1 MNRHIP
7 TQPRAQATR
16 RAILDAAYAML
27 GELEPDE
34 ISTVAVAGR
43 AGVPVGSVYRYYANR
58 TDIFRALAEQ
68 AMELVDTP
76 FEDMLLSGASI
87 ELMVENAIGL
97 LLANNTVAD
106 MRLLRLIRLS
116 PDLVD
121 VWTTSNRRVEAAL
134 AAAIQARN
142 PRLPEPVRL
151 AAGLMLS
158 QLVLSGVDLILASDD
173 AEARV
178 YLQREL
184 VGVAVAYLI
193 ALMERT

>member
-1 MNRHIP
+1 MNRRIP
-7 TQPRAQATR
+7 TQARAQATR
-16 RAILDAAYAML
+16 RAILDATYAML
-27 GELEPDE
+27 GEMEPEE
-34 ISTVAVAGR
+34 ISTVAIAGR
-43 AGVPVGSVYRYYANR
+43 AGVPVGSIYRYYANR

-76 FEDMLLSGASI
+76 FEDMLLSGASV
-87 ELMVENAIGL
+87 EVMVENAIGL

-116 PDLVD
+116 PELVD
-121 VWTTSNRRVEAAL
+121 VWTGSNRRVEAAV
-134 AAAIQARN
+134 AAAMQARN

>member
-1 MNRHIP
+1 MNRRIP
-7 TQPRAQATR
+7 TQARAQATR
-16 RAILDAAYAML
+16 RAILDATYAML
-27 GELEPDE
+27 GEMEPEE
-34 ISTVAVAGR
+34 ISTVAIAGR

-76 FEDMLLSGASI
+76 FEDMLLSGAGV
-87 ELMVENAIGL
+87 EVMVENAIGL

-158 QLVLSGVDLILASDD
+158 QLVLSGADLIMASEDV
-173 AEARV
+173 EARL

-184 VGVAVAYLI
+184 VAVAVAYLN
-193 ALMERT
+193 ALVERS

>member
-134 AAAIQARN
+134 AAAIQARGGGRG
-142 PRLPEPVRL
+142 PT
-151 AAGLMLS
+151 AAGAAGRR
-158 QLVLSGVDLILASDD
+158 VVPRA
-173 AEARV
+173 AR
-178 YLQREL
+178 RR
-184 VGVAVAYLI
+184 GRARRSSTS
-193 ALMERT
+193 RTARTACSRSR